1 MKNSATFSKTTKRDL
16 ADRAGHHC
24 SLCLALTTCSDEMGK
39 PFPIG
44 DAAHQAAASPG
55 GPRYNPK
62 QTKRERS
69 AAANGLWLCSSCH
82 RKIDGD
88 KYRYSVEDLKQMKE
102 GAEERARRMV
112 HGQIVFEMK
121 NQEQAAIEY
130 YLASRSLK
138 NELPTSGFA
147 DQGVNV
153 PTGGMLGIQIVPHR
167 AISER
172 PHLSYADMVAKGV
185 PTCQNF
191 ILGEGTDS
199 KGVFVARRMEVSR
212 FDRAATSQAW
222 IGYPRLFPPEPG
234 TENLLPGNVA
244 GKILRHSDHDGIQ
257 LKKPIA
263 ETSPAT
269 IDIG

>member
-1 MKNSATFSKTTKRDL
+1 
-16 ADRAGHHC
+16 
-24 SLCLALTTCSDEMGK
+24 
-39 PFPIG
+39 
-44 DAAHQAAASPG
+44 
-55 GPRYNPK
+55 
-62 QTKRERS
+62 
-69 AAANGLWLCSSCH
+69 
-82 RKIDGD
+82 
-88 KYRYSVEDLKQMKE
+88 VEDLKQMKE

-138 NELPTSGFA
+138 NELPASGFA

-212 FDRAATSQAW
+212 FDRDATSQAW

-269 IDIG
+269 IDIGEERNFLDELWYSMRSLSGLPASIADRL